1 MALTQDDID
10 RITSIVNSTMN
21 ANNTSLLN
29 QVQQTMAQQPQPQVT
44 VNQQLPQYQQQ
55 TAVPPQYPVQAQ
67 QVAYQNPQ
75 QIQMLAQQV
84 ANLMNQQGGRFVD
97 GYGQTGYMTQYG
109 QMTVTDIMTM
119 PPAVRNAWLQQ
130 LNQPA
135 MSPEYDALNQKI
147 DDLTDQLQCE
157 QWKNCKHHS
166 KRKTALK
173 IGAAVVG
180 VGAGAYAIHKF
191 KHRHDHDKSMDA
203 LTSLGNRYLDL
214 KYGSDV

>member
-10 RITSIVNSTMN
+10 RITAIVNATMN

-29 QVQQTMAQQPQPQVT
+29 QVQQTMAQQPQAT

-55 TAVPPQYPVQAQ
+55 VAPPQYPVQAQ
-67 QVAYQNPQ
+67 QVTYQDPM
-75 QIQMLAQQV
+75 QIQTLAQQV
-84 ANLMNQQGGRFVD
+84 ASLMNQQGGRFVD

-109 QMTVTDIMTM
+109 QMTVNDIMTM

-130 LNQPA
+130 INQPS
-135 MSPEYDALNQKI
+135 MSPEYEALNQKI
-147 DDLTDQLQCE
+147 DDLTEQLQWE
-157 QWKNCKHHS
+157 QWKNCRHHS